1 MWNSYDS
8 NGLPIQSLPLGYAL
22 MSITYITTTG
32 VGSYTTPAG
41 CRAIIVR
48 AIGGGGAG
56 GGASTA
62 ASYCAGGG
70 GGGGAYAEK
79 RILSPVASYS
89 VSVGA
94 GGTAGTAG
102 NNPGNVGGDTTF
114 ATTTVVAKGGLGGA
128 ADTGTVVGHIGGI
141 GGDVSP
147 SANTGDLSFMGQT
160 GGAGVIAAAS
170 QALGGYGG
178 QAAHG
183 FGPGGIGKKNTGA
196 DGTVGGVYGG
206 GGAGAAFIVS
216 GTNRAGGAGGAGILV
231 IEEYA

>member
-22 MSITYITTTG
+22 LSITYITSTG
-32 VGSYTTPAG
+32 VGSYVTPAG

-70 GGGGAYAEK
+70 GNGGAYAEK
-79 RILSPVASYS
+79 RILAPVASYS

-94 GGTAGTAG
+94 GGTQGTAG
-102 NNPGNVGGDTTF
+102 NNPGNVGGDTVFKDTS
-114 ATTTVVAKGGLGGA
+114 TVLAKGGLGGA
-128 ADTGTVVGHIGGI
+128 ADTGTLVGHIGGI

-147 SANTGDLSFMGQT
+147 SANAGDHTCMGQP
-160 GGAGVIAAAS
+160 GGAGVVAAAS
-170 QALGGYGG
+170 
-178 QAAHG
+178 
-183 FGPGGIGKKNTGA
+183 
-196 DGTVGGVYGG
+196 
-206 GGAGAAFIVS
+206 
-216 GTNRAGGAGGAGILV
+216 
-231 IEEYA
+231 